1 MLQNQ
6 PQTTSLFRTS
16 LRTWQANYKARQQLL
31 ADPCPAE
38 AEVAANA
45 PVPSPRPRV
54 KRLVARRRRQQVAAQ
69 G

>member
-6 PQTTSLFRTS
+6 PTTTSLFRTS
-16 LRTWQANYKARQQLL
+16 LRTWQANYKARQQLQ
-31 ADPCPAE
+31 AE
-38 AEVAANA
+38 APPVAAEVAANA

-54 KRLVARRRRQQVAAQ
+54 KRLVARRRRQQVSAQ